1 MKKFLAL
8 LLLLLLCV
16 TPALAD
22 QSRVIDGADILS
34 ASDESTLEQAITLVR
49 ETYRFDVV
57 LLTKTTIDGREAR
70 YYAAD
75 YYDYNGFG
83 YNDTHDGIIL
93 LLVVGAEAGNRDYTI
108 VMTGRGET
116 IFDDDAVYAI
126 EDDILPA
133 LRSSNFT
140 TAMARFVRDVEAR
153 LGYYDEYYKP
163 VNRTKRV
170 APILLVIGAAIGA
183 AVAFGLKSQ
192 MKSVRR
198 KNGASSYVREGSFQ
212 LNRVQDI
219 YLYTTTT
226 RRRIETQSSSGGGHS
241 GGFTGSS
248 GTHHTSHSGK
258 F

>member
-1 MKKFLAL
+1 MKKIFVAL
-8 LLLLLLCV
+8 ILLML
-16 TPALAD
+16 TISPALAD
-22 QSRVIDGADILS
+22 QSRVIDDADVLS
-34 ASDESTLEQAITLVR
+34 ADDESTLEQAITLVR
-49 ETYRFDVV
+49 EKYQFDVV

-70 YYAAD
+70 YYAGD

-83 YNDTHDGIIL
+83 YNDTHDGIII
-93 LLVVGAEAGNRDYTI
+93 LLVTGSEAGSRDYAI
-108 VMTGRGET
+108 VMTGRGER

-126 EDDILPA
+126 EYDILPP
-133 LRSSNFT
+133 LRSSNYT
-140 TAMARFVRDVEAR
+140 TAMARFIRDVEAR
-153 LGYYDEYYKP
+153 LEFYADYYTP

-170 APILLVIGAAIGA
+170 APILLLIGAAVGA

-192 MKSVRR
+192 MKSAR
-198 KNGASSYVREGSFQ
+198 KKNSASSYVREGSFQ

-226 RRRIETQSSSGGGHS
+226 RRKIETSSSSGGGG